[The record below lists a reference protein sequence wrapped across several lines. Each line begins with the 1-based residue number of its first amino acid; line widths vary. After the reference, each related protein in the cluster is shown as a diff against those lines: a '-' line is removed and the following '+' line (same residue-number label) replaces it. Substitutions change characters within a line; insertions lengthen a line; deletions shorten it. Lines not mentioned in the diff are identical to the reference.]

1 MSDEALIRLTYI
13 TVFLV
18 LAAIGIAMWKAG
30 KEGDE

>member
-1 MSDEALIRLTYI
+1 MSDEALIRLAYI